1 MRKIIYILTALSMLF
16 ILSGCG
22 SESSS
27 KEVYPTE
34 DVSDTN
40 EATGNSEDSNTT
52 DATDNNETVN
62 DNNGTEVPVVKTIQ
76 MDFNTTYEVYSG
88 DSLTTDE
95 ESEIIVDHEYGSEFK
110 TVTLL
115 SGSAILTSHN

>member
-40 EATGNSEDSNTT
+40 EATGNSED
-52 DATDNNETVN
+52 ATDNNETVN
-62 DNNGTEVPVVKTIQ
+62 DNNETEVPAVKTIQ